1 MDEREINERNDL
13 VFRLSSIVERLETR
27 DIKLLLDIASRLPL
41 INGD

>member
-27 DIKLLLDIASRLPL
+27 DIKLLLDIASRLPVT
-41 INGD
+41 NGD